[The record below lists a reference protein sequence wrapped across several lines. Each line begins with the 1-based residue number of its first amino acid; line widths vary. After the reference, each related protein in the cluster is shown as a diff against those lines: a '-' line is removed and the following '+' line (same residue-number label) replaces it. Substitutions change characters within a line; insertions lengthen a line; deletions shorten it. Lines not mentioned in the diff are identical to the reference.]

1 MKNIHNSASIH
12 SKESSN
18 SNSSTINQE
27 DKKFLEE
34 QIQWCKQQDLILEE
48 IEMKLYEMKKIAQY
62 SLEHNLTPIE
72 LEQLNTQLNELKDE
86 VHFLQKKLDSVVH

>member
-1 MKNIHNSASIH
+1 MD
-12 SKESSN
+12 
-18 SNSSTINQE
+18 QE

-48 IEMKLYEMKKIAQY
+48 IEMKLHKMKKIAQY